1 MPAYLPQG
9 RLLRGSVEQWL
20 AHPRIQQGLQCPNC
34 WLKAL
39 AQACSGGTHLH
50 QSVFIIIPTNSPL
63 IAHRLSCVRSDQSSR
78 SFGCQAP
85 IKNLVYTDISGLNT
99 CRKKAGSRMKKHWK
113 ILNENLLLLNTLLNL
128 SSQVHLGLLMVT
140 SDVMDQKHSL
150 YCASM
155 LTGQSVSSI
164 RFSSSTVSRNIVIK

>member
-50 QSVFIIIPTNSPL
+50 QSEFIIIPTNSPL

-99 CRKKAGSRMKKHWK
+99 CRKTAGSRMKKHWK
-113 ILNENLLLLNTLLNL
+113 ILNEN
-128 SSQVHLGLLMVT
+128 
-140 SDVMDQKHSL
+140 
-150 YCASM
+150 
-155 LTGQSVSSI
+155 
-164 RFSSSTVSRNIVIK
+164 VIKHVIKPIITGAFGFAYGDLRCDGSETQLVLCKHVDRPVCVINQIFVLDCIKEYLN